1 MEGAE
6 KMGKLLNSDV
16 KKNKKSVFLSIVMF
30 LIGLTMIIPFVFMI
44 SAAFKPQAMITAEPL
59 NIIPDFL
66 YLDNFKLAF
75 TFDNLFFKWYGNSLI
90 IVLITIILRIAVV
103 TMAAYAFARLK
114 IPGKNALFLLVFSVW
129 MIPSD
134 TTLVARYLVFKKIS
148 LYGSPWA
155 VILNFTFDV
164 FMLFLIRQFFMQ
176 VPEDLTEAAVI
187 DGCSHF
193 KIFIKIMFPLCKPA
207 LVTMALFTFIWTW
220 NSFMEPY
227 IFIDKLKNQT
237 LTVGLQYFQSYGGLN
252 IGMVLAGACA
262 GTLPTIILFSI
273 SQKYFIQGIAASGI
287 KG

>member
-1 MEGAE
+1 
-6 KMGKLLNSDV
+6 MGKLL
-16 KKNKKSVFLSIVMF
+16 KRYTQKNKKSIFLSVVML
-30 LIGLTMIIPFVFMI
+30 LIGLVMIIPFIFML
-44 SAAFKPQAMITAEPL
+44 SASFKPQAMITADPL
-59 NIIPDFL
+59 KIVPDTL
-66 YLDNFKLAF
+66 YLDNFKQAF
-75 TFDNLFFKWYGNSLI
+75 TFDNLFFKWYLNSII
-90 IVLITIILRIAVV
+90 IVTITIVLRVVVV

-114 IPGKNALFLLVFSVW
+114 IPGKNALFVAVFSVW

-134 TTLVARYLVFKKIS
+134 TTLVARYLVFKKLS

-164 FMLFLIRQFFMQ
+164 FMLFLIRQFFMR
-176 VPEDLTEAAVI
+176 VPQDLTEAAVI

-193 KIFIKIMFPLCKPA
+193 KIYTKIMFPLCKPA

-227 IFIDKLKNQT
+227 IFIDKLNNQT

-262 GTLPTIILFSI
+262 GTLPTIILFSF

>member
-6 KMGKLLNSDV
+6 KMGKLLN
-16 KKNKKSVFLSIVMF
+16 KGLKNNKNSVALSIVML
-30 LIGLTMIIPFVFMI
+30 LIGVLMIVPFMFMV
-44 SAAFKPQAMITAEPL
+44 SSAFKPQAMITAEPL

-66 YLDNFKLAF
+66 YLDNFKQAF
-75 TFDNLFFKWYGNSLI
+75 TYDNLFFKWYSNSLA
-90 IVLITIILRIAVV
+90 IVCVTIILRIIVV
-103 TMAAYAFARLK
+103 TMAAYAFARLR
-114 IPGKNALFLLVFSVW
+114 IPGKNFLFLAVFSVW

-134 TTLVARYLVFKKIS
+134 TTLVARYLWFKKIN

-176 VPEDLTEAAVI
+176 VPNDLTEAAVI

-193 KIFIKIMFPLCKPA
+193 KIYTKIMFPLCKPA
-207 LVTMALFTFIWTW
+207 MVTMALFTFIWIW

-237 LTVGLQYFQSYGGLN
+237 LTVGLQYFQSYGGIN

-262 GTLPTIILFSI
+262 GTLPTIILFSLF
-273 SQKYFIQGIAASGI
+273 QKYFIQGIAASGI